1 MKKNQIRKMLSDW
14 RHNYDYIRELLI
26 NDVQEEGLSVGNLVY
41 NFENLYDLYTR
52 KQDVVNLS
60 LLF

>member
-1 MKKNQIRKMLSDW
+1 MLCDW
-14 RHNYDYIRELLI
+14 RQNYDHIRELLI
-26 NDVQEEGLSVGNLVY
+26 KDVQEGGLSVDNLVY

-52 KQDVVNLS
+52 YQEVVNLS